1 MCKVVG
7 RALSRALTVDA
18 EGGAGAVFGTGVGS
32 GDAVGRARGNDQEHM
47 IIVIQSDQFKIGAVD
62 GSGNRSEIVIVSP
75 LYTENVDFNCR
86 KGVTGVIVNNRSDGL

>member
-1 MCKVVG
+1 
-7 RALSRALTVDA
+7 
-18 EGGAGAVFGTGVGS
+18 
-32 GDAVGRARGNDQEHM
+32 M

-86 KGVTGVIVNNRSDGL
+86 KGVTGVIVNK